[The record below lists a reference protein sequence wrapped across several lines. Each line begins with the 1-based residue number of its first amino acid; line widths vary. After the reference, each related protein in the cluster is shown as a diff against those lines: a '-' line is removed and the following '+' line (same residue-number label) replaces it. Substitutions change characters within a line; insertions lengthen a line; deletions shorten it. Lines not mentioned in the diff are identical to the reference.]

1 MNHFL
6 LKILQSEGR
15 SRASS
20 EGEMESRKSGAQYCH
35 DLVRS
40 TDGTHQKFIWI
51 KIKQ

>member
-20 EGEMESRKSGAQYCH
+20 EGEMELSGG
-35 DLVRS
+35 
-40 TDGTHQKFIWI
+40 GTGAKLSSLSDNEGDDNARDHY
-51 KIKQ
+51 